1 MNCGMFNIHYSRVI
15 LFLKSLGQWEQR
27 KIQLENFN
35 GNQVESIPK
44 TYAIK
49 SYKIARGRLNIWV

>member
-1 MNCGMFNIHYSRVI
+1 MFNIHYSRVI
-15 LFLKSLGQWEQR
+15 LFLKSLGQWKQR

-49 SYKIARGRLNIWV
+49 SYKIAKGRLNIWF